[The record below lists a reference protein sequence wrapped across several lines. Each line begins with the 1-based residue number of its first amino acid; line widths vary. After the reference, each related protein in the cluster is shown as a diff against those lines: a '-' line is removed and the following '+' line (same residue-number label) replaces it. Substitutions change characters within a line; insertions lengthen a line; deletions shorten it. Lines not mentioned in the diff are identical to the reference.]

1 MFEITMF
8 VQSFKTN
15 NYGYENSKK
24 YQVKIYQF
32 IEKYFWI
39 FLIAGILLGLWQPV
53 VFIAPGFLPK
63 ILLGMMLFFV
73 FMKIDALEVIEN
85 LKDYKLMIFIALT
98 YMIIIPVI
106 FFFIADI
113 FDRQLALGILLLT
126 AMPAGVSTPALTDI
140 VKGNI
145 SLAMSIALVTQLIAP
160 VTVPFL
166 FWIIGTK
173 GLDISKFLLFKDIA
187 IMVFSPLL
195 LAQLIKNYFP
205 SVIKRSQHLFTSAN
219 VLLLLIFVYIVISS
233 QRNIILENPVKLFWK
248 TAILYLV
255 FIILHAIGYLMGFR
269 QSKEN
274 KIAMSVT
281 AAYMN
286 NGLAIVLASSYFG
299 ADILVLVVLSE
310 IPWNTLLAPF
320 KRIVRHL

>member
-1 MFEITMF
+1 M
-8 VQSFKTN
+8 
-15 NYGYENSKK
+15 
-24 YQVKIYQF
+24 KISQF

-53 VFIAPGFLPK
+53 VFTAPKYLPK

-73 FMKIDALEVIEN
+73 FLKIDVLEVIEN
-85 LKDYKLMIFIALT
+85 LRDYKLMIFIALV
-98 YMIIIPVI
+98 YMIIIPVL
-106 FFFIADI
+106 FFLFVNI

-140 VKGNI
+140 LKGNI
-145 SLAMSIALVTQLIAP
+145 SLAMSITIVTQLIAP
-160 VTVPFL
+160 FTVPFL

-173 GLDISKFLLFKDIA
+173 GLDINKLQLFRDIA
-187 IMVFSPLL
+187 IMVFSPLIV
-195 LAQLIKNYFP
+195 AQFIKHFFP
-205 SVIKRSQHLFTSAN
+205 AAIKRSQHLFTSAN
-219 VLLLLIFVYIVISS
+219 VLLLLIFVYIAISL
-233 QRNIILENPVKLFWK
+233 QRNIILENPVSLVWK
-248 TAILYLV
+248 TVILYLV
-255 FIILHAIGYLMGFR
+255 FIILHAIGYIMGYKE
-269 QSKEN
+269 SKEN

-286 NGLAIVLASSYFG
+286 NGLAIVLASTYFG
-299 ADILVLVVLSE
+299 PGILVLMVLSE

>member
-1 MFEITMF
+1 L
-8 VQSFKTN
+8 
-15 NYGYENSKK
+15 
-24 YQVKIYQF
+24 KISQF

-53 VFIAPGFLPK
+53 VFTAPKYLPK

-73 FMKIDALEVIEN
+73 FLKIDVLEVIEN
-85 LKDYKLMIFIALT
+85 LRDYKLMIFIALV
-98 YMIIIPVI
+98 YMIIIPVL
-106 FFFIADI
+106 FFLFVNI

-140 VKGNI
+140 LKGNI
-145 SLAMSIALVTQLIAP
+145 SLAMSITIVTQLIAP
-160 VTVPFL
+160 FTVPFL

-173 GLDISKFLLFKDIA
+173 GLDINKLQLFRDIA
-187 IMVFSPLL
+187 IMVFSPLIV
-195 LAQLIKNYFP
+195 AQFIKHFFP
-205 SVIKRSQHLFTSAN
+205 AAIKRSQHLFTSAN
-219 VLLLLIFVYIVISS
+219 VLLLLIFVYIAISL
-233 QRNIILENPVKLFWK
+233 QRNIILENPVSLIWK
-248 TAILYLV
+248 TVILYLV
-255 FIILHAIGYLMGFR
+255 FIILHAIGYIMGYKE
-269 QSKEN
+269 SKEN

-286 NGLAIVLASSYFG
+286 NGLAIVLASTYFG
-299 ADILVLVVLSE
+299 PGILVLMVLSE